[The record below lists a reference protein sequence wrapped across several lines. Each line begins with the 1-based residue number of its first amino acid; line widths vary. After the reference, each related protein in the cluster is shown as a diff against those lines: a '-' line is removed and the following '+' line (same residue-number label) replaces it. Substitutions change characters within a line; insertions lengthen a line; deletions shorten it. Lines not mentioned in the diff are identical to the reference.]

1 MSCSFSVGWHITSRE
16 RDAIRLV
23 PKGVW
28 IDAIDV
34 DGGHRDGAGLAEIT
48 ALLPA
53 KVLAGYPAGTRVIV
67 RRERPHPGAQ

>member
-16 RDAIRLV
+16 RDAIDSDR
-23 PKGVW
+23 
-28 IDAIDV
+28 
-34 DGGHRDGAGLAEIT
+34 GHRDGAGLAEIT

-53 KVLAGYPAGTRVIV
+53 KVLAGYPTGTRVIV